1 VSPDCTAETSVCRS
15 ERKPDW
21 PSDEVDDELAESD
34 VDDDCNRLCRLDA
47 AVLAASVSPESTA
60 FSRLATVEAKLE
72 SEDEEE
78 SSLELVELESL
89 AKSSEA
95 SWPELGLRKSIA
107 ELGSTAL
114 VCVVEVELV
123 VVEALAAAAAVVS
136 STSFGGRE

>member
-1 VSPDCTAETSVCRS
+1 M
-15 ERKPDW
+15 
-21 PSDEVDDELAESD
+21 
-34 VDDDCNRLCRLDA
+34 
-47 AVLAASVSPESTA
+47 AASVSPESTA
-60 FSRLATVEAKLE
+60 FSRLATVEAKPE

-95 SWPELGLRKSIA
+95 SWPELALRKSIA

-123 VVEALAAAAAVVS
+123 VAEALAAAAAVVS
-136 STSFGGRE
+136 STSFVGRE